1 MARPAR
7 SGPRDRNGLLA
18 ALEHLAQR
26 YRNLDLDGAAAR
38 RARGSVPE
46 QASEPGGGSAEDV
59 GEVDAAP
66 QILRADAGRLAAG
79 ADRLDELGD

>member
-1 MARPAR
+1 
-7 SGPRDRNGLLA
+7 LLA

-26 YRNLDLDGAAAR
+26 YRNLDLDVAAAR

-66 QILRADAGRLAAG
+66 QILRAGAGQPGEPARVVVAPPGRVGRGGPAG
-79 ADRLDELGD
+79 